1 MSENLAPLAP
11 FKMPLRGS
19 DMALFLEPKGST
31 SRLRLSE
38 SWLEQCQGCHLP
50 HAPVMAPF
58 IEGSGPIGLGMG
70 WGG

>member
-31 SRLRLSE
+31 SLRVFGLNNAKGAICLTGLCWHPS
-38 SWLEQCQGCHLP
+38 
-50 HAPVMAPF
+50 
-58 IEGSGPIGLGMG
+58 SGAGEREPMMG
-70 WGG
+70 